1 MRRKFDKIGIF
12 RLGRNPEAMISAV
25 PVPVGAPLPS
35 PAPDTAK
42 PFPPQAKGSSMPQE
56 TVSLHTADGTFTTY
70 VLTPEGEGP
79 WPAVLYYM
87 DAFAI
92 RPAVFEMAQHLIDA
106 GYLVLLPDLFYRH
119 GPYETL
125 VPKDIFARNAFGTDV
140 APLMAS
146 TDNHKAGDTDTA
158 ALLAYLDT
166 RGDVKGEKVGTV
178 GFCMGGG
185 MAISAAAFFPD
196 RVAAAVSFHGGNLA
210 TDQAVSPHLLAPRI
224 KGEVLVLG
232 ADNDHSYPP
241 EMAEKLDTALTEAG
255 VRHTCKIYEGAGHGW
270 TKPDFPIYDAEATAR
285 GWAEAL
291 ALFDRDLK

>member
-1 MRRKFDKIGIF
+1 
-12 RLGRNPEAMISAV
+12 
-25 PVPVGAPLPS
+25 
-35 PAPDTAK
+35 
-42 PFPPQAKGSSMPQE
+42 MPQE
-56 TVSLHTADGTFTTY
+56 TVSIQTADGECTTY
-70 VLTPEGEGP
+70 VLTPEGTGP

-92 RPAVFEMAQHLIDA
+92 RPAVFEMARHLTDA

-119 GPYETL
+119 GPYATL
-125 VPKDIFARNAFGTDV
+125 VPKDIFAANAFGTDV

-146 TDNHKAGDTDTA
+146 ADNHKAGLTDTA

-166 RGDVKGEKVGTV
+166 RSDVQGDKVGTV

-185 MAISAAAFFPD
+185 MAISAAGFFPD
-196 RVAAAVSFHGGNLA
+196 RVAAVVSFHGGSLA
-210 TDQAVSPHLLAPRI
+210 TDKPVSPHLLAPKI
-224 KGEVLVLG
+224 KAEVLVLG

-241 EMAEKLDTALTEAG
+241 EMAARLEAALTEAG
-255 VRHTCKIYEGAGHGW
+255 VRHSCKIYEGAAHGW
-270 TKPDFPIYDAEATAR
+270 TKPDFPVYDPVATAR

>member
-1 MRRKFDKIGIF
+1 MPT
-12 RLGRNPEAMISAV
+12 NTPPEAVA
-25 PVPVGAPLPS
+25 L
-35 PAPDTAK
+35 T
-42 PFPPQAKGSSMPQE
+42 
-56 TVSLHTADGTFTTY
+56 TADGTMTTY
-70 VLTPEGEGP
+70 VLTPEGDGP

-92 RPAVFEMAQHLIDA
+92 RPAVFEMAKHLTDA

-125 VPKDIFARNAFGTDV
+125 VPKEVFANGTFASQV

-146 TDNHKAGDTDTA
+146 TDNHKAGNTDTA
-158 ALLAYLDT
+158 AMLAYLDT
-166 RGDVKGEKVGTV
+166 REDVKGDKVGTG

-185 MAISAAAFFPD
+185 MAISAAGFFPD

-210 TDQAVSPHLLAPRI
+210 SDKPVSPHLLAPKI
-224 KGEVLVLG
+224 KAELLVLG

-241 EMAEKLDTALTEAG
+241 EMAQKLEETLTAAG
-255 VRHTCKIYEGAGHGW
+255 VRHTAKIYKGAAHGW
-270 TKPDFPIYDAEATAR
+270 TKPDFPVYDPEATAR

-291 ALFDRDLK
+291 ALFDRILK

>member
-1 MRRKFDKIGIF
+1 M
-12 RLGRNPEAMISAV
+12 
-25 PVPVGAPLPS
+25 APH
-35 PAPDTAK
+35 
-42 PFPPQAKGSSMPQE
+42 E
-56 TVSLHTADGTFTTY
+56 TVSLTTTDGVMTTY
-70 VLTPEGEGP
+70 VLTPEGKGP

-92 RPAVFEMAQHLIDA
+92 RPAVFEMAKHLTDA
-106 GYLVLLPDLFYRH
+106 DYLVLLPDLFYRH

-125 VPKDIFARNAFGTDV
+125 VPKDVFARGAFASDV

-166 RGDVKGEKVGTV
+166 RSDVKGDKVGTV

-185 MAISAAAFFPD
+185 MAISAAGFFPE
-196 RVAAAVSFHGGNLA
+196 RVAAAVTFHGGNLA
-210 TDQAVSPHLLAPRI
+210 SDKPVSPHLLVPKI
-224 KGEVLVLG
+224 KAELLVLG

-241 EMAEKLDTALTEAG
+241 EMAEKLEAALKEAG
-255 VRHTCKIYEGAGHGW
+255 VRHICKIYEGAAHGW
-270 TKPDFPIYDAEATAR
+270 TKPDFPIYNPEATAR

-291 ALFDRDLK
+291 TLFDRTLK